1 MVSSPAQQKE
11 VRAIS
16 RIGDAAC
23 RARSPTPGIRT
34 PAKQY
39 PRSMPETPAT
49 PVDIKPRSRTVT
61 DGIEATTSRGM
72 LRAVGMGDADWDKPQ
87 IGIASSWNEITP
99 CNLSLD
105 RLAQAAKEGVH
116 GGGGYPLQFGTVSV
130 SDGISMG
137 HEGMHFSLVSRE
149 VIADSVEV
157 VMQAERL
164 DGSVLLAGCDKS
176 IPGMLMAAARLDL
189 ASVFLYAGSIA
200 PGWVKLS
207 DGTEKDIT
215 IIDSFE
221 AVGAVKA
228 GKMSAEDAKRIE
240 CAFAPG
246 EGACGGMYTA
256 NTMASVAEALGMSLP
271 GSASPAAADRR
282 RDYYAHR
289 SGEAVVGMLQ
299 RGHTA
304 RDILTLKAFENAIA
318 VVMALG
324 GSTNAVLH
332 LLAIANEADVPL
344 TLDDFNRI
352 GETIPHIGDL
362 KPFGKY
368 VMNDV
373 DRHGGIP
380 VLMKALLDAGLMH
393 GDVLTVT
400 GKTMAENLADL
411 DPEALDGEVLRTLD
425 NPIHPTGGLTILHG
439 SLAPEGAVV
448 KTAGFDATVFEGPAR
463 VFERERAAMDALTN
477 GEIKAGDI
485 VVIRYEG
492 PKGGPGM
499 REMLA
504 ITAAIKGAGLGKD
517 VLLLT
522 DGRFSGGTTGLC
534 IGHIAPEAVDA
545 GPIAFVRDGDL
556 IRVDIAARSLDL
568 LVEPAELEARRNGW
582 APLPPRYTR
591 GVLAKYTKLVH
602 SASVG
607 AVTG

>member
-1 MVSSPAQQKE
+1 
-11 VRAIS
+11 
-16 RIGDAAC
+16 
-23 RARSPTPGIRT
+23 
-34 PAKQY
+34 
-39 PRSMPETPAT
+39 MPQRPNSAH
-49 PVDIKPRSRTVT
+49 DIKPRSRTVT

-116 GGGGYPLQFGTVSV
+116 GGGGYPLQFGTISV

-207 DGTEKDIT
+207 DGTEKEIT

-221 AVGAVKA
+221 AVGAVRA
-228 GKMSAEDAKRIE
+228 GKMSLEDAKRIE

-256 NTMASVAEALGMSLP
+256 NTMASIAEALGMSLP
-271 GSASPAAADRR
+271 GSASPASADRR

-289 SGEAVVGMLQ
+289 SGEAVVGLL
-299 RGHTA
+299 REGITA
-304 RDILTLKAFENAIA
+304 RDILSREAFENAIT
-318 VVMALG
+318 VLMAFG

-332 LLAIANEADVPL
+332 LLAIANEAEVDL
-344 TLDDFNRI
+344 SLNDFNRI
-352 GETIPHIGDL
+352 GDRVPHIGDL

-373 DRHGGIP
+373 DRQGGVP
-380 VLMKALLDAGLMH
+380 VVLKALLDAGLLH
-393 GDVLTVT
+393 GDTLTVT
-400 GKTMAENLADL
+400 GKTMAENL
-411 DPEALDGEVLRTLD
+411 EALNPGPLDGEVVRTLN
-425 NPIHPTGGLTILHG
+425 NPIHSSGGITILHG

-448 KTAGFDATVFEGPAR
+448 KTAGFDTQVFEGPAR
-463 VFERERAAMDALTN
+463 VFERERLAMDALTN
-477 GEIKAGDI
+477 GEISAGDI

-568 LVEPAELEARRNGW
+568 LVEPAELEARRDGW

-591 GVLAKYTKLVH
+591 GVLAKYSRLVR
-602 SASVG
+602 SASQG